1 MKNEVGCFS
10 LSLSFPEELGFWVAC
25 HAKRRCHL
33 LMISV
38 VAEFTKLSV
47 HGNCVRVSFWDSH
60 FLFPMLLLILTIK
73 PLLHKI

>member
-33 LMISV
+33 LIISV

-47 HGNCVRVSFWDSH
+47 HRNCVREFHSGTATFSFPCSPH
-60 FLFPMLLLILTIK
+60 FDYNTPSPT
-73 PLLHKI
+73 